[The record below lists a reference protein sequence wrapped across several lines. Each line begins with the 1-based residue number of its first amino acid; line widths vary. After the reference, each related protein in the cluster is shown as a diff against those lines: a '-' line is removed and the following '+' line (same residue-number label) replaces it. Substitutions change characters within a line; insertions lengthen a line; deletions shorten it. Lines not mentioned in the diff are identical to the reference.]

1 MPWYRIPIS
10 AEQAA
15 GGVHIRVQSA
25 FEKLWT
31 SASGP
36 KDAAMFSCG
45 RPGRAFE
52 LYFSPGA
59 DRIAHALIE
68 SSGGIASEA
77 PSKDDTKLVVGHA
90 GARADRFS

>member
-25 FEKLWT
+25 FEKLRT
-31 SASGP
+31 SASRP

-45 RPGRAFE
+45 RLGRAFE

-59 DRIAHALIE
+59 DRIAHPLIE

-77 PSKDDTKLVVGHA
+77 PPKGGTALLVGHA
-90 GARADRFS
+90 GTRADRLG

>member
-1 MPWYRIPIS
+1 MPWYRIPLS

-31 SASGP
+31 SASRP
-36 KDAAMFSCG
+36 KDAAMFFCG

-77 PSKDDTKLVVGHA
+77 PPRDDTELVVGHT
-90 GARADRFS
+90 GARADRLD